1 MTVFCELSEM
11 ALTEVRISEFG
22 EELMHEDVDKEHQ
35 VGGDVLHH
43 EVHDKLHGGRDDGV
57 DEAPIGCVMSKTKA
71 ITAEKSP

>member
-1 MTVFCELSEM
+1 M

-57 DEAPIGCVMSKTKA
+57 DEAPIGA
-71 ITAEKSP
+71 